1 MKDSPWMKVLALAWL
16 AGILSGCASTL
27 NVPMADI
34 KTIPAPIVKQV
45 PLKAGVVLPPENEV
59 FVDQHESNST
69 TNIQS
74 GKLVRKYATEILPPL
89 FAEVAFVNGKPY
101 PPDAGLIVVP
111 VIEENSYEQVLVAGG
126 FAIRFEATV
135 GLAVTVTDPDGTR
148 LWSRVGKATMSSRTA
163 VGIGFNVEQLIGE
176 ATTSAT
182 QEAFREMAREIS
194 IAPEIDAYA
203 RKHAK
208 PAAAIAPEKAS
219 PPDLEGARAKLKSA
233 FEKGLI
239 SPEQMGK
246 ALEEIKAPSRS
257 RLLDSFLNG
266 KITDVQF
273 GELY

>member
-1 MKDSPWMKVLALAWL
+1 MKNNPWMRVLAWAWL
-16 AGILSGCASTL
+16 AGMLSGCATTL
-27 NVPMADI
+27 NLPMADI
-34 KTIPAPIVKQV
+34 TTIPAPIVKQV
-45 PLKAGVVLPPENEV
+45 PLKAGVVLPPESEV
-59 FVDQHESNST
+59 FVDRHAPRDT

-89 FAEVAFVNGKPY
+89 FTEVAFVNGKPY
-101 PPDAGLIVVP
+101 PPDADLIVVP
-111 VIEENSYEQVLVAGG
+111 VIEENSYEPVPVGGG

-135 GLAVTVTDPDGTR
+135 ALAVTVTDPGGAR
-148 LWSRVGKATMSSRTA
+148 LWSRIGKATMSSRTVA
-163 VGIGFNVEQLIGE
+163 GIGFDEEQLIGE
-176 ATTSAT
+176 ATTKAT
-182 QEAFREMAREIS
+182 QEAFRDMAREIS

-208 PAAAIAPEKAS
+208 PATAPEKAK
-219 PPDLEGARAKLKSA
+219 PTDLESARAKLRDA

>member
-1 MKDSPWMKVLALAWL
+1 MKYSPWMNVLALAWL
-16 AGILSGCASTL
+16 ANILSGCATALSPPMVDIQT
-27 NVPMADI
+27 VPAQ
-34 KTIPAPIVKQV
+34 IVKQV
-45 PLKAGVVLPPENEV
+45 PLKATVVLPPEGEV

-69 TNIQS
+69 TTIPS

-89 FAEVAFVNGKPY
+89 FTEVAFVNGKPY
-101 PPDAGLIVVP
+101 PSDAGLIVVP
-111 VIEENSYEQVLVAGG
+111 SIEENSYEPVPVGGG

-135 GLAVTVTDPDGTR
+135 GLAVTVTDPGGTR
-148 LWSRVGKATMSSRTA
+148 LWSRVGKATMSSRTV
-163 VGIGFNVEQLIGE
+163 VGIGFNAEQLIGE
-176 ATTSAT
+176 ATTKAT
-182 QEAFREMAREIS
+182 QEAFRDMAREIS

-208 PAAAIAPEKAS
+208 PAATIAPEKAN
-219 PPDLEGARAKLKSA
+219 PPDLESARAKLKNA

-266 KITDVQF
+266 KITDAQF